1 MGHIKGGKITQR
13 NGLTKNTIIILLQ
26 LDNNFVLKCFNAT
39 PNDDPNNEPAGIL
52 IDNLLHGVGDWKQLG
67 KESGKPG
74 INGNEE

>member
-1 MGHIKGGKITQR
+1 MILK
-13 NGLTKNTIIILLQ
+13 LTELL
-26 LDNNFVLKCFNAT
+26 FKEPF
-39 PNDDPNNEPAGIL
+39 DPNNEPAGIL